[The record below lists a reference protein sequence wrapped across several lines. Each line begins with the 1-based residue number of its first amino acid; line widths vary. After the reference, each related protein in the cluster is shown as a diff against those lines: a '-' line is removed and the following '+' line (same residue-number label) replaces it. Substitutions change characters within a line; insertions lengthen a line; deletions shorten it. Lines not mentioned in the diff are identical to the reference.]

1 MGLAKKVYKMKGIES
16 IIEKALSLK
25 AKGLTDKEIGD
36 ELHLSPTTISWL
48 LTRNVKGEK
57 PPSDIKIGW
66 RSVGVY
72 PHRIEHLANIMSDI
86 ILEEIG
92 DKSNE
97 IDSIVGIAL
106 NGIPFAT
113 LIGRELHKELII
125 FRPTGDPKTPG
136 SFSSNYAGIEG
147 KNVVIVDDVLG
158 TGDSVKETIT
168 ALKEN
173 GAVPKLT
180 VVVLNKTDN
189 DEIKGVRLRALFR
202 ARNLE

>member
-1 MGLAKKVYKMKGIES
+1 MKGIES

-48 LTRNVKGEK
+48 LTRKVKGEK

-66 RSVGVY
+66 RSIGVY

-86 ILEEIG
+86 IQEEMVVQT
-92 DKSNE
+92 DDF
-97 IDSIVGIAL
+97 DSIVGIAL

-136 SFSSNYAGIEG
+136 TFSSNYAGIEG
-147 KNVVIVDDVLG
+147 KKVVIVDDVLG
-158 TGDSVKETIT
+158 TGDSVLETIA

-173 GAVPKLT
+173 GAEPMLT
-180 VVVLNKTDN
+180 VVVLNKTGN
-189 DEIKGVRLRALFR
+189 DDLKGIRLRALFR
-202 ARNLE
+202 ARTLE

>member
-1 MGLAKKVYKMKGIES
+1 MKGIET

-25 AKGLTDKEIGD
+25 ATGLTDKEIGD

-48 LTRNVKGEK
+48 LTRKVKGEK
-57 PPSDIKIGW
+57 PPTDIKIGW
-66 RSVGVY
+66 RSIGVY

-86 ILEEIG
+86 IQEEMVAQG
-92 DKSNE
+92 DDF
-97 IDSIVGIAL
+97 DSIVGIAL

-136 SFSSNYAGIEG
+136 TFSSNYAGVEG
-147 KNVVIVDDVLG
+147 KKVVIVDDVLG
-158 TGDSVKETIT
+158 TGDSVMETIE

-173 GAVPKLT
+173 GAESKLT
-180 VVVLNKTDN
+180 VVVLNKTGN
-189 DEIKGVRLRALFR
+189 DDFNGVRLRALFR
-202 ARNLE
+202 ARTLE